1 MNTRLSSLAWTF
13 CLLAVMGGFI
23 PATAQGQAYCS
34 LRDPNRIIQEIFPE
48 ATGFRSHL
56 RKVTP
61 EHARTLKLELP
72 IEFDSRE
79 FTTHTLYAV
88 HQNNKVLGYV
98 QSRTEEAVW
107 GLAEIIWIL
116 DADQKLSTFRFQRC
130 RSRWKSQ
137 IEDGALQNALKGLS
151 EDDLLDLWE
160 SQGAA
165 VLIEKLDLPPKSE
178 KLVEAV
184 IKSAFKALGLA
195 RVVWG
200 EDIEEIRTSL
210 EKH

>member
-1 MNTRLSSLAWTF
+1 MTARHSILAWTL
-13 CLLAVMGGFI
+13 CLLAAVVGYL
-23 PATAQGQAYCS
+23 PTSVEGQAYCS

-72 IEFDSRE
+72 IDFDSRE
-79 FTTHTLYAV
+79 FTTHTMYAV
-88 HQNNKVLGYV
+88 HQNRNILGYV
-98 QSRTEEAVW
+98 QSRTEEADW

-116 DADQKLSTFRFQRC
+116 DPDLKLSTFRFQRC

-137 IEDGALQNALKGLS
+137 IEGGPLQQALKGLS
-151 EDDLLDLWE
+151 EEDLLKLWE
-160 SQGAA
+160 SQGSTI
-165 VLIEKLDLPPKSE
+165 LIKKLDLPPKSA

-184 IKSAFKALGLA
+184 IKSGFKALGLA

-200 EDIEEIRTSL
+200 NDIEGIRTSF
-210 EKH
+210 ERP